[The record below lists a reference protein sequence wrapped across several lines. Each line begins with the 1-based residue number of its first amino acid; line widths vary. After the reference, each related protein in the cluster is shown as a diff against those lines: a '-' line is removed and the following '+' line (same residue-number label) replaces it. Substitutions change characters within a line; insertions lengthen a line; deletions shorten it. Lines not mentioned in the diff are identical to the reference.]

1 METLDVLL
9 VALVLLIA
17 WHLSND
23 SDGGRRSRVP
33 NLG

>member
-1 METLDVLL
+1 MQILDILF
-9 VALVLLIA
+9 VALVLVIA

-33 NLG
+33 SRA